1 MALILVVDDDPHIRH
16 VVQFALQKA
25 GFQVTF
31 AKDGTE
37 AIEACRTRQ
46 PDLMVL
52 DILMPELDGL
62 AVCREVRAESELPI
76 IFLTSVDEEL
86 DRVIGLELGADD
98 YVTKPFSPR
107 ELTARVRSV
116 LRRVQSA
123 PPNRAKTLNHGPLRM
138 DLDAYRI
145 YCGDAEVE
153 LTATEFNILKAL
165 LRYPGK
171 VFSRTELMDH
181 AYEDGTVVSE
191 RTIDSHMKRIR
202 RKFEQYGVTP
212 VDTVHGIG
220 YRIAHFDHG

>member
-1 MALILVVDDDPHIRH
+1 MALVLVVDDDPHIRH

-25 GFQVTF
+25 GFQVIF
-31 AKDGTE
+31 AQDGRE
-37 AIEACRTRQ
+37 AIDACRAQQ

-62 AVCREVRAESELPI
+62 AVCREVRAESAVPI

-107 ELTARVRSV
+107 ELTARVKSV
-116 LRRVQSA
+116 LRRTQVAA
-123 PPNRAKTLNHGPLRM
+123 PPEAKVLNHGAIRM
-138 DLDAYRI
+138 DLDG
-145 YCGDAEVE
+145 YCVSCRGAAVE

-165 LRYPGK
+165 LAYPRK
-171 VFSRTELMDH
+171 VFTRSELMDH
-181 AYEDGTVVSE
+181 AYSDGTMVSE

-202 RKFEQYGVTP
+202 RKFERHCVP
-212 VDTVHGIG
+212 PIETVHGIG
-220 YRIAHFDHG
+220 YRIARADHG